1 MVKQLT
7 AIVLCI
13 AFVLA
18 LIGKTAV
25 FINFRVNQEFIA
37 RTLCEM
43 KTQKSST
50 CKGNCQLK
58 KQLKKADGDEETPAT
73 PLPTIPKEYK
83 EIKEALIESNSL
95 VNINQITTNQLVIN
109 TPAVSLFS
117 VVEQN
122 IPHPPPK
129 QTAV

>member
-18 LIGKTAV
+18 LVAKTAV
-25 FINFRVNQEFIA
+25 FINFRVNQEVIA
-37 RTLCEM
+37 KNLCEK
-43 KTQKSST
+43 KTST

-58 KQLKKADGDEETPAT
+58 KQLKQADGEDTK
-73 PLPTIPKEYK
+73 PLSKLPSIPKEYK
-83 EIKEALIESNSL
+83 KIKEALIESNTLVSL
-95 VNINQITTNQLVIN
+95 YQITKNQLVIN
-109 TPAVSLFS
+109 TPTNNLLSL
-117 VVEQN
+117 VEQN

-129 QTAV
+129 HTAV